1 MEHTIEKTD
10 LLNQEL
16 PSPVALVSDIV
27 TETNAMPSDE
37 EVLKME
43 RLEVLR
49 GLRITSATEI
59 EPEQY
64 SLTVDGV
71 GIFALSDI
79 HGLKGKQKSG
89 KSAVLKVC
97 TAALICG
104 QTMRVKSELQE
115 PVVLFLD
122 TEQQAADVKL
132 IVDEVKVLSGVEDD
146 YIDRHLFLY
155 TLRRMHYDTLLNDT
169 RLLIRHHKPQVV
181 FVDGLVDYVA
191 SFNDEVMS
199 RQLIHDLLL
208 LCEENRCAIV
218 CVLHENKATE
228 DMNMR
233 GHLGTV
239 LSQKAGTVLQCQKQ
253 GRLINVTCPDS
264 RHGQMPQW
272 SIAFTDGGHIM
283 GADDM
288 RDKKRKETLA
298 ELQKKRKEKHEQ
310 ICKERL
316 ELTMSVIEENGGSIK
331 KTELLKTLK
340 NKLNLERSTISKY
353 IQGLLTDG
361 TLFENEKI
369 ITSEQTPELPF

>member
-1 MEHTIEKTD
+1 MENTIETPD
-10 LLNQEL
+10 LMNQEL
-16 PSPVALVSDIV
+16 HSPVALVSDIV
-27 TETNAMPSDE
+27 TETDAMPSDE
-37 EVLKME
+37 EVLRME

-49 GLRITSATEI
+49 GMRITSVTEI

-97 TAALICG
+97 TAALMCG

-155 TLRRMHYDTLLNDT
+155 TLRRMHYDTLLSDT
-169 RLLIRHHKPQVV
+169 RLLIGFHKPQVV

-272 SIAFTDGGHIM
+272 SIAFTDVGHIM

-288 RDKKRKETLA
+288 RDKKRKETQA

>member
-1 MEHTIEKTD
+1 MEHTIEKPD

-132 IVDEVKVLSGVEDD
+132 VLDEVKVLSGVESD

-208 LCEENRCAIV
+208 LCEENHCAIV

-272 SIAFTDGGHIM
+272 SIAFTDVGHIM

-288 RDKKRKETLA
+288 REEKKRQRLNQA
-298 ELQKKRKEKHEQ
+298 NMKRQEKTIQ
-310 ICKERL
+310 ADKERL
-316 ELTMSVIEENGGSIK
+316 SMTLNIIENNNGYIKRNELMK
-331 KTELLKTLK
+331 LLTTQLHQK
-340 NKLNLERSTISKY
+340 RSTLYRFLQKQIK
-353 IQGLLTDG
+353 DK
-361 TLFENEKI
+361 TLFENDDFI
-369 ITSEQTPELPF
+369 AASQDLLIPF